1 MKKTTAL
8 LMCAAIAVTASA
20 QLKVASNGQIRV
32 GDDKGLTTNIS
43 PAAIGVYP
51 GVGVVIPSRFPNDTV
66 STIHVGG
73 KGMYDSGGLIMFGY
87 RGHVSIGESNYDSSA
102 IDNDGVL
109 ELEGKGGV
117 RYISGGNT
125 IFSYDPIMR
134 TIGAVTKSTFTFT
147 PSVSAPQYLTTSD
160 ARCKTDIEP
169 LEDIG
174 SQLRDIVPVSYTL
187 VQETGAENQDA
198 PAGAPRK
205 SGAQQNTQHQY
216 GFLAQDV
223 REVYPELVYEDSEGM
238 LSIDYTGFIPI
249 LVDAIQNLQTLSE
262 EQAALIS
269 AQAEAIAVLKGE
281 KLPGHDE
288 DSVVASLSQNR
299 PNPFRASTVINCV
312 LPEDVSDAFLCVYD
326 LNGNQKMRRDIS
338 GRGSVDIT
346 IEGNTLNAGM
356 YIYTLIA
363 DGNEIGSKRM
373 ILTD

>member
-1 MKKTTAL
+1 
-8 LMCAAIAVTASA
+8 
-20 QLKVASNGQIRV
+20 
-32 GDDKGLTTNIS
+32 
-43 PAAIGVYP
+43 
-51 GVGVVIPSRFPNDTV
+51 
-66 STIHVGG
+66 
-73 KGMYDSGGLIMFGY
+73 MYDSGGLIMFGY

-109 ELEGKGGV
+109 ELKGKGGV
-117 RYISGGNT
+117 RYTSGSNT

-198 PAGAPRK
+198 SAGAPRK

-299 PNPFRASTVINCV
+299 PNPFRATTVINCV

-326 LNGNQKMRRDIS
+326 LNGNQKMRRNIS

-363 DGNEIGSKRM
+363 DGIEIGSKRM

>member
-1 MKKTTAL
+1 
-8 LMCAAIAVTASA
+8 
-20 QLKVASNGQIRV
+20 
-32 GDDKGLTTNIS
+32 
-43 PAAIGVYP
+43 
-51 GVGVVIPSRFPNDTV
+51 DTV

-109 ELEGKGGV
+109 ELKGKGGV
-117 RYISGGNT
+117 RYTSGSNT

-169 LEDIG
+169 LEDMG

-187 VQETGAENQDA
+187 VQETGAENQDT
-198 PAGAPRK
+198 PSGAPRK

-299 PNPFRASTVINCV
+299 PNPFRATTVINCV

-326 LNGNQKMRRDIS
+326 LNGNQKMRRNIS

-363 DGNEIGSKRM
+363 DGIEIGSKRM